1 MTPSVS
7 DPRVELQA
15 EVDVTRKALF
25 GMVATPEGLAAWL
38 DEVEFRPEVGAPVRF
53 RMRDAQATGEVL
65 AVDPPQHVSWSLDWP
80 EERIGTLSVVAFD
93 LVDHGRRTHI
103 TVRQVGFRTRAQR
116 DLHEELW
123 RYWFAR
129 LLEAARRVMGAD
141 VTAAGASTAL
151 GASTGGASTGDP
163 GSP

>member
-1 MTPSVS
+1 MS

-15 EVDVTRKALF
+15 EVDVPRKALY
-25 GMVATPEGLAAWL
+25 GLVASADGLASWL
-38 DEVEFRPEVGAPVRF
+38 DEVEFRPEVGAPIHF
-53 RMRDAQATGEVL
+53 RMRDAEAVGEVV

-80 EERIGTLSVVAFD
+80 EEPIGTLSVVAFD

-116 DLHEELW
+116 ELHEELW

-129 LLEAARRVMGAD
+129 LLEAARRAVGAD
-141 VTAAGASTAL
+141 VTAAGASTTL
-151 GASTGGASTGDP
+151 GASTGDGPPGDP

>member
-1 MTPSVS
+1 MS

-15 EVDVTRKALF
+15 EVDVPRQALY
-25 GMVATPEGLAAWL
+25 GLVATADGLASWL
-38 DEVEFRPEVGAPVRF
+38 EEVEFRPEVGAAIRF
-53 RMRDAQATGEVL
+53 RMREAEAVGEVV

-80 EERIGTLSVVAFD
+80 EEPIGTLSVVAFD

-129 LLEAARRVMGAD
+129 LLDAARRAVGAD
-141 VTAAGASTAL
+141 VTAAGATAAL
-151 GASTGGASTGDP
+151 GASTGDSSSGDP
-163 GSP
+163 TSP

>member
-1 MTPSVS
+1 MS

-15 EVDVTRKALF
+15 EVDVPRKALY
-25 GMVATPEGLAAWL
+25 GMVATSEGLAAWL
-38 DEVEFRPEVGAPVRF
+38 DEVDFRPEVGAPVRF

-80 EERIGTLSVVAFD
+80 EEPIGTLSVVAFD

-103 TVRQVGFRTRAQR
+103 TLRQVGFRTRAQR

-129 LLEAARRVMGAD
+129 LLEAARRVVGAD
-141 VTAAGASTAL
+141 VTAAGASTAV
-151 GASTGGASTGDP
+151 GASTGSPPTGE
-163 GSP
+163 GSS

>member
-1 MTPSVS
+1 MG

-15 EVDVTRKALF
+15 EVDVPRKALF
-25 GMVATPEGLAAWL
+25 GMVATQVGLAAWL
-38 DEVEFRPEVGAPVRF
+38 ADVEFRPEVGAPVRF
-53 RMRDAQATGEVL
+53 LMRDAQATGEVL

-80 EERIGTLSVVAFD
+80 EEPIGTLSVVAFD

-123 RYWFAR
+123 RYWFGR
-129 LLEAARRVMGAD
+129 LLDAARRVVGAD
-141 VTAAGASTAL
+141 VTAAGASTAV
-151 GASTGGASTGDP
+151 GASTGD
-163 GSP
+163 SASS

>member
-1 MTPSVS
+1 MS

-15 EVDVTRKALF
+15 EVDVPRNALYDL
-25 GMVATPEGLAAWL
+25 VATSEGLASWL

-53 RMRDAQATGEVL
+53 RMREAQAVGEVV

-80 EERIGTLSVVAFD
+80 EGPIGTLSVVAFD

-129 LLEAARRVMGAD
+129 LLEAARRVVGAD
-141 VTAAGASTAL
+141 VTAAGATTAL
-151 GASTGGASTGDP
+151 GTSTGEPPTGA
-163 GSP
+163 GSLP